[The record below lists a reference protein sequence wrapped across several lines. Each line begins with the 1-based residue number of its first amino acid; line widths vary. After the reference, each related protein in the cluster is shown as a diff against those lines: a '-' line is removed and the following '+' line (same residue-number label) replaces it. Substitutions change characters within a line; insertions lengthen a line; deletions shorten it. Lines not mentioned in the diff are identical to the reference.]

1 MLVVQKNKK
10 VQVKTEKLF
19 FLLYNT
25 LTPMEK
31 RTIAVIDLKAFYS
44 YVECLDRGLDPW
56 TTPLVVADKDRGTN
70 TIVLSVSPYLK
81 KQGIPSRCRIKELPK
96 KFKYI
101 YAVPRMERY
110 LEKSADVVGVLYHFV
125 AEDDVHVYS
134 IDEAFIDLTSYLSY
148 YKKTPL
154 QMVTTI
160 INQIKEETGLQA
172 TAGIGDNFFLAKVAL
187 DIYAKT
193 AKNGIARLSSNEIKE
208 KLWPITPLHKVW
220 SIGQRTEAK
229 LNAMNIFTVKD
240 IATSNLDYLKSKFGV
255 MGEQLWRHANGIDDA
270 DIHEKYEPKERSFS
284 LGQVLFRD
292 YQKDEAVTIIREMV
306 DTLASRMRN
315 DEKMCNMVSIY
326 VGYSK
331 NLGGFARRATLLSA
345 SDDSKVLLDAI
356 LEIYRKYVKDSPI
369 RNIGIYFGGLVPA
382 SHQQLSI
389 FEDDEKQVARRN
401 LQKAVDQLHSK
412 FGNNSVLRA
421 SSLLEES
428 TIRERNEFIGGHRK

>member
-1 MLVVQKNKK
+1 
-10 VQVKTEKLF
+10 
-19 FLLYNT
+19 
-25 LTPMEK
+25 MEK

-56 TTPLVVADKDRGTN
+56 KTPLVVADKERGTN

-96 KFKYI
+96 KFKYV

-125 AEDDVHVYS
+125 AEEDVHVYS
-134 IDEAFIDLTSYLSY
+134 IDEAFVDLTSYLSY
-148 YKKTPL
+148 YSKTPL

-193 AKNGIARLSSNEIKE
+193 AKNGIAKLNSNEIKE

-220 SIGQRTEAK
+220 SIGARTEAK
-229 LNAMNIFTVKD
+229 LNAMNLFTVKD
-240 IATSNLDYLKSKFGV
+240 IATSNVDYLKSKFGI

-270 DIHEKYEPKERSFS
+270 DIHEKYEPKERSLS

-292 YQKDEAVTIIREMV
+292 YKKDEAITIIREMV
-306 DTLASRMRN
+306 DTLTSRMRN
-315 DEKMCNMVSIY
+315 EEKMCNMVSIY

-345 SDDSKVLLDAI
+345 TDDSKIIFDAVI
-356 LEIYRKYVKDSPI
+356 EIYHRYVNDSPI
-369 RNIGIYFGGLVPA
+369 RNVGIYFGGLVPA
-382 SHQQLSI
+382 SHQQLSL
-389 FEDDEKQVARRN
+389 FEDDKKQTNRHN
-401 LQKAVDQLHSK
+401 LQKTVDKLHIK
-412 FGNNSVLRA
+412 YGNNSVLRA

-428 TIRERNEFIGGHRK
+428 TIKERNEYIGGHKK

>member
-1 MLVVQKNKK
+1 MK
-10 VQVKTEKLF
+10 
-19 FLLYNT
+19 
-25 LTPMEK
+25 K

-56 TTPLVVADKDRGTN
+56 KTPLVVADKDRGTN
-70 TIVLSVSPYLK
+70 TIVLSLSPYLK

-96 KFKYI
+96 KFKYV

-110 LEKSADVVGVLYHFV
+110 LEKSADVVGVLYQFV
-125 AEDDVHVYS
+125 AEEDVHVYS

-148 YKKTPL
+148 YNKTPL

-193 AKNGIARLSSNEIKE
+193 AKNGIAKLSSNEIKE

-220 SIGQRTEAK
+220 SIGTRTEAK

-240 IATSNLDYLKSKFGV
+240 IATSNPDYLKSKFGV
-255 MGEQLWRHANGIDDA
+255 IGEQLWRHANGIDEA
-270 DIHEKYEPKERSFS
+270 DIHEKYEPKERSFT

-292 YQKDEAVTIIREMV
+292 YKKDEAITIIREMV
-306 DTLASRMRN
+306 DTLTSRMRN
-315 DEKMCNMVSIY
+315 EEKMCNMVSIY
-326 VGYSK
+326 IGYSK
-331 NLGGFARRATLLSA
+331 NLGGFARRATLLA
-345 SDDSKVLLDAI
+345 ATDDSKIIFDAVI
-356 LEIYRKYVKDSPI
+356 EIYKRYVNDSPI
-369 RNIGIYFGGLVPA
+369 RNIGIYYGGLVPA
-382 SHQQLSI
+382 SHQQLSL
-389 FEDDEKQVARRN
+389 FEDDKKQTNRHN
-401 LQKAVDQLHSK
+401 LQKAVDKLHIK
-412 FGNNSVLRA
+412 YGNNSVLRA

-428 TIRERNEFIGGHRK
+428 TIKERNEYIGGHKK

>member
-1 MLVVQKNKK
+1 MSRLKSN
-10 VQVKTEKLF
+10 F
-19 FLLYNT
+19 FLVYNT

-110 LEKSADVVGVLYHFV
+110 LEKSANVISVLYHFV
-125 AEDDVHVYS
+125 AEEDVHVYS
-134 IDEAFIDLTSYLSY
+134 IDEAFVDLTTYLNY

-154 QMVTTI
+154 QMVATI

-220 SIGQRTEAK
+220 SIGERTEAK
-229 LNAMNIFTVKD
+229 LNKMNIFTVRD
-240 IATSNLDYLKSKFGV
+240 IANSNIDYLKSKFGV
-255 MGEQLWRHANGIDDA
+255 MGEQLWRHANGIDEA
-270 DIHEKYEPKERSFS
+270 DIHEQYEPKEKSFS

-292 YQKDEAVTIIREMV
+292 YQKDEAITIIREMV

-315 DEKMCNMVSIY
+315 GNKMCNIVSLYI
-326 VGYSK
+326 GYSK
-331 NLGGFARRATLLSA
+331 NLGGFSRRATLLSTT
-345 SDDSKVLLDAI
+345 DDSKVLLDAI
-356 LEIYRKYVKDSPI
+356 LEIYQRYVKDLPI
-369 RNIGIYFGGLVPA
+369 RNVGICFGGLVTA
-382 SHQQLSI
+382 SHQQLNL
-389 FEDDEKQVARRN
+389 FEDEKKQVKRRN
-401 LQKAVDQLHSK
+401 LQKAVDELHNK
-412 FGNNSVLRA
+412 FGSNSVLRA

>member
-1 MLVVQKNKK
+1 
-10 VQVKTEKLF
+10 
-19 FLLYNT
+19 
-25 LTPMEK
+25 MEK

-96 KFKYI
+96 RFKYI

-110 LEKSADVVGVLYHFV
+110 LEKSANVIDVLYHFV

-134 IDEAFIDLTSYLSY
+134 IDEAFVDLTTYLSY

-160 INQIKEETGLQA
+160 INQIKDETGLQA

-187 DIYAKT
+187 DIYAKK
-193 AKNGIARLSSNEIKE
+193 ARNGIAKLSANEIKE
-208 KLWPITPLHKVW
+208 KLWPITPLSKVW
-220 SIGQRTEAK
+220 SIGPRTEAK
-229 LNAMNIFTVKD
+229 LNKMNIFTVKD
-240 IATSNLDYLKSKFGV
+240 IATSNIDYLKSKFGV
-255 MGEQLWRHANGIDDA
+255 MGEQLWRHANGIDEA
-270 DIHEKYEPKERSFS
+270 DIHENYEPKERSFS

-292 YQKDEAVTIIREMV
+292 YKKNEAITIIREMV
-306 DTLASRMRN
+306 DTLTSRMRN
-315 DEKMCNMVSIY
+315 EDKMCNTVSIY
-326 VGYSK
+326 IGYSK
-331 NLGGFARRATLLSA
+331 NMGGFVKRSTLLSA
-345 SDDSKVLLDAI
+345 TDDSKVILEAL
-356 LEIYRKYVKDSPI
+356 LEIYRQSIKDLPI
-369 RNIGIYFGGLVPA
+369 RNIGIYYGGLVPA

-389 FEDDEKQVARRN
+389 FEDEKKQIDRHN
-401 LQKAVDQLHSK
+401 LQKAVDKLHSK
-412 FGNNSVLRA
+412 YGNNSVLRA

>member
-1 MLVVQKNKK
+1 
-10 VQVKTEKLF
+10 
-19 FLLYNT
+19 
-25 LTPMEK
+25 MEK

-56 TTPLVVADKDRGTN
+56 TTPLVVADKERGTN

-81 KQGIPSRCRIKELPK
+81 KQGVPSRCRIKELPK
-96 KFKYI
+96 KYKYV

-125 AEDDVHVYS
+125 AEEDVHVYS
-134 IDEAFIDLTSYLSY
+134 IDEAFIDLTTYLNY

-193 AKNGIARLSSNEIKE
+193 AKNGIARLHSNEIKE

-220 SIGQRTEAK
+220 SIGTRTEAK

-240 IATSNLDYLKSKFGV
+240 IATSNPDYLKSKFGV

-306 DTLASRMRN
+306 DTLTSRMRN
-315 DEKMCNMVSIY
+315 EDKMCNTVSLFI
-326 VGYSK
+326 GYSK
-331 NLGGFARRATLLSA
+331 QQGGFARRATLLSA
-345 SDDSKVLLDAI
+345 SDDSKVILDAV
-356 LEIYRKYVKDSPI
+356 LEIYHRYISDKPI
-369 RNIGIYFGGLVPA
+369 RNIGIYYGGLVPA
-382 SHQQLSI
+382 SHQQLNL
-389 FEDDEKQVARRN
+389 FEDDKKQTNRRN
-401 LQKAVDQLHSK
+401 LQKAVDELHSK

-428 TIRERNEFIGGHRK
+428 TIKERNEYIGGHKK

>member
-1 MLVVQKNKK
+1 
-10 VQVKTEKLF
+10 
-19 FLLYNT
+19 
-25 LTPMEK
+25 MEK

-56 TTPLVVADKDRGTN
+56 KTPLVVADKERGTN

-96 KFKYI
+96 KFKYV

-110 LEKSADVVGVLYHFV
+110 LEKSADVVSVLYHFV
-125 AEDDVHVYS
+125 AEEDVHVYS

-148 YKKTPL
+148 YGKTPL

-160 INQIKEETGLQA
+160 INQIKEDTGLQA

-193 AKNGIARLSSNEIKE
+193 AKNGIAKLTTNEIKE

-220 SIGQRTEAK
+220 SIGARTEAK
-229 LNAMNIFTVKD
+229 LNKLNIFTVKD

-270 DIHEKYEPKERSFS
+270 DIHEKYEPKERSLS

-292 YQKDEAVTIIREMV
+292 YNKKEAVTIIREMV

-315 DEKMCNMVSIY
+315 EEKMCNMVSIFI
-326 VGYSK
+326 GYSK
-331 NLGGFARRATLLSA
+331 QLGGFARRATLLSA
-345 SDDSKVLLDAI
+345 TDDSQVLFDAVI
-356 LEIYRKYVKDSPI
+356 EIYNRYINDFPI

-382 SHQQLSI
+382 SHQQLDL
-389 FEDDEKQVARRN
+389 FEDESKQNKRHN
-401 LQKAVDQLHSK
+401 LQKAVDKLHNK
-412 FGNNSVLRA
+412 YGNNSVLRA
-421 SSLLEES
+421 SALLEES
-428 TIRERNEFIGGHRK
+428 TIKERNEYIGGHKK

>member
-1 MLVVQKNKK
+1 MK
-10 VQVKTEKLF
+10 
-19 FLLYNT
+19 
-25 LTPMEK
+25 K

-56 TTPLVVADKDRGTN
+56 TTPLVVADKERGTN

-96 KFKYI
+96 KFKYV

-110 LEKSADVVGVLYHFV
+110 LEKSADVVGVLYQFV
-125 AEDDVHVYS
+125 AEEDVHVYS

-148 YKKTPL
+148 YNKTPL

-193 AKNGIARLSSNEIKE
+193 AKNGIAKLSSNEIKE

-220 SIGQRTEAK
+220 SIGARTEAK

-240 IATSNLDYLKSKFGV
+240 IATSNPDYLKSKFGV
-255 MGEQLWRHANGIDDA
+255 IGEQLWRHANGIDEA
-270 DIHEKYEPKERSFS
+270 DIHEKYEPKERSFT

-292 YQKDEAVTIIREMV
+292 YKKDEAITIVREMV
-306 DTLASRMRN
+306 DTLTSRMRN
-315 DEKMCNMVSIY
+315 EEKMCNMVSIY
-326 VGYSK
+326 IGYSK
-331 NLGGFARRATLLSA
+331 NLGGFARRATLLA
-345 SDDSKVLLDAI
+345 ATDDSKIIFDAVI
-356 LEIYRKYVKDSPI
+356 EIYKRHVNDSPI
-369 RNIGIYFGGLVPA
+369 RNIGIYYGGLVPA
-382 SHQQLSI
+382 SHQQLSL
-389 FEDDEKQVARRN
+389 FEDDKKQTNRHN
-401 LQKAVDQLHSK
+401 LQKAVDKLHIK
-412 FGNNSVLRA
+412 YGNNSVLRA

-428 TIRERNEFIGGHRK
+428 TIKERNEYIGGHKK

>member
-1 MLVVQKNKK
+1 
-10 VQVKTEKLF
+10 
-19 FLLYNT
+19 
-25 LTPMEK
+25 MEK

-56 TTPLVVADKDRGTN
+56 KTPLVVADKERGTN

-81 KQGIPSRCRIKELPK
+81 KQGVPSRCRIKELPK
-96 KFKYI
+96 KFKYV

-125 AEDDVHVYS
+125 AEEDVHVYS
-134 IDEAFIDLTSYLSY
+134 IDEAFVDLTSYLSY
-148 YKKTPL
+148 YNKTPL

-193 AKNGIARLSSNEIKE
+193 AKNGIAKLNSNEIKE

-220 SIGQRTEAK
+220 SIGARTEAR
-229 LNAMNIFTVKD
+229 LNAMNLFTVKD
-240 IATSNLDYLKSKFGV
+240 IATSNVDYLKSKFGV

-270 DIHEKYEPKERSFS
+270 DMHEKYEPKERSLS

-292 YQKDEAVTIIREMV
+292 YKKDEAITIIREMV
-306 DTLASRMRN
+306 DTLTSRMRN
-315 DEKMCNMVSIY
+315 EEKMCNMVSIY

-345 SDDSKVLLDAI
+345 TDDSKIIFDAVV
-356 LEIYRKYVKDSPI
+356 EIYHRYVNDSPI

-382 SHQQLSI
+382 SHQQLSL
-389 FEDDEKQVARRN
+389 FEDDKKQTNRRN
-401 LQKAVDQLHSK
+401 LQKTVDKLHIK
-412 FGNNSVLRA
+412 YGNNSVLRA

-428 TIRERNEFIGGHRK
+428 TIKERNEYIGGHKK

>member
-1 MLVVQKNKK
+1 M
-10 VQVKTEKLF
+10 
-19 FLLYNT
+19 YNT

-56 TTPLVVADKDRGTN
+56 KIPLVVADKDRGTN

-81 KQGIPSRCRIKELPK
+81 KQGVPSRCRIKELPK
-96 KFKYI
+96 KFKYV

-110 LEKSADVVGVLYHFV
+110 LEKSADVVGVLYQFV

-134 IDEAFIDLTSYLSY
+134 IDEAFVDLTSYLSY
-148 YKKTPL
+148 YNKTPL
-154 QMVTTI
+154 QMVSTI

-220 SIGQRTEAK
+220 SIGVRTEAK

-240 IATSNLDYLKSKFGV
+240 IATSNLDFLKSKFGV
-255 MGEQLWRHANGIDDA
+255 MGEQLWRHANGIDEA
-270 DIHEKYEPKERSFS
+270 DIHEKYEPKERSFT

-292 YQKDEAVTIIREMV
+292 YKKDEAITIIREMV
-306 DTLASRMRN
+306 DTLTSRMRN
-315 DEKMCNMVSIY
+315 EDKMCNMVSIY
-326 VGYSK
+326 IGYSK
-331 NLGGFARRATLLSA
+331 NMGGFARRATLLSA
-345 SDDSKVLLDAI
+345 TDDSQVIFDAI
-356 LEIYRKYVKDSPI
+356 IEIYHRYVNDSPI
-369 RNIGIYFGGLVPA
+369 RNVGIYYGGLVPA
-382 SHQQLSI
+382 SHQQLSL
-389 FEDDEKQVARRN
+389 FEDDKKQTNRHN
-401 LQKAVDQLHSK
+401 LQKAVDKLHK
-412 FGNNSVLRA
+412 KYGNNSVLRA

-428 TIRERNEFIGGHRK
+428 TIKERNEYIGGHKK

>member
-1 MLVVQKNKK
+1 M
-10 VQVKTEKLF
+10 
-19 FLLYNT
+19 YNT

-56 TTPLVVADKDRGTN
+56 KTPLVVADKERGTN
-70 TIVLSVSPYLK
+70 TIVLSVSPFLK
-81 KQGIPSRCRIKELPK
+81 KQGVPSRCRIKELPK
-96 KFKYI
+96 KFKYV

-110 LEKSADVVGVLYHFV
+110 LEKSADVVGVLYQFV

-148 YKKTPL
+148 YNKTPL
-154 QMVTTI
+154 QMVSTI

-220 SIGQRTEAK
+220 SIGARTEAK

-240 IATSNLDYLKSKFGV
+240 IATSNLDFLKSKFGV
-255 MGEQLWRHANGIDDA
+255 IGEQLWRHANGVDEA
-270 DIHEKYEPKERSFS
+270 DIHEKYEPKERSFT

-292 YQKDEAVTIIREMV
+292 YKKDEAITIIREMV
-306 DTLASRMRN
+306 DTLTSRMRN
-315 DEKMCNMVSIY
+315 EDKMCNMVSIY
-326 VGYSK
+326 IGYSK
-331 NLGGFARRATLLSA
+331 NMGGFARRATLLSA
-345 SDDSKVLLDAI
+345 TDDSKVIFDAI
-356 LEIYRKYVKDSPI
+356 IEIYHRYVNDSPI
-369 RNIGIYFGGLVPA
+369 RNVGIYYGGLVPA
-382 SHQQLSI
+382 SHQQLSL
-389 FEDDEKQVARRN
+389 FEDDKKQTNRHN
-401 LQKAVDQLHSK
+401 LQKAVDKLHQK
-412 FGNNSVLRA
+412 YGNNSVLRA
-421 SSLLEES
+421 SSLLKES
-428 TIRERNEFIGGHRK
+428 TIKERNEYIGGHKK

>member
-1 MLVVQKNKK
+1 
-10 VQVKTEKLF
+10 
-19 FLLYNT
+19 
-25 LTPMEK
+25 MEK

-56 TTPLVVADKDRGTN
+56 KTPLVVADKDRGTN

-81 KQGIPSRCRIKELPK
+81 KHGVPSRCRIKELPK
-96 KFKYI
+96 KFKYV
-101 YAVPRMERY
+101 YATPRMERY

-125 AEDDVHVYS
+125 AEEDVHVYS
-134 IDEAFIDLTSYLSY
+134 IDEAFVDLTTYLSY
-148 YKKTPL
+148 YKMTPL

-229 LNAMNIFTVKD
+229 LNTMNIFTVKD
-240 IATSNLDYLKSKFGV
+240 IATSNPDYLKSKFGV

-292 YQKDEAVTIIREMV
+292 YQKDEAITIIREMV
-306 DTLASRMRN
+306 DTLTSRMRN
-315 DEKMCNMVSIY
+315 ENKMCNTVSLYI
-326 VGYSK
+326 GYSK
-331 NLGGFARRATLLSA
+331 KLGGFARRTTLLSA
-345 SDDSKVLLDAI
+345 SDDSKIILEAV
-356 LEIYRKYVKDSPI
+356 LEIYQRYISDLPI
-369 RNIGIYFGGLVPA
+369 RNIGIYFGGLAPA
-382 SHQQLSI
+382 SHQQLNL
-389 FEDDEKQVARRN
+389 FENDKEQIDRLN
-401 LQKAVDQLHSK
+401 LQKAVDVLHSK
-412 FGNNSVLRA
+412 YGNNSVLRA

-428 TIRERNEFIGGHRK
+428 TIKERNEYIGGHRK